1 MPTVKTASKTT
12 TTASLVRESVEIS
25 SEVAA
30 MISEFVETRDLLRA
44 LEATKKELDAA
55 IKEALGGAE
64 VGTIDGKVRIEV
76 SQRSRES
83 ADSTVLKE
91 AFPEAWEAA
100 KKVTD
105 YTVLV
110 VK

>member
-12 TTASLVRESVEIS
+12 VTASLVRESVEIS
-25 SEVAA
+25 SAVSA
-30 MISEFVETRDLLRA
+30 MITEFVETRDLIRA

-55 IKEALGGAE
+55 IKEALGDAE
-64 VGTIDGKVRIEV
+64 AGTLGGKVRVEV
-76 SQRSRES
+76 SHRSRET

>member
-12 TTASLVRESVEIS
+12 VTASLVRESVEIS
-25 SEVAA
+25 SAVSA
-30 MISEFVETRDLLRA
+30 MITEFVETRDLIRA

-55 IKEALGGAE
+55 IKEALGDAE
-64 VGTIDGKVRIEV
+64 VGTLGGTVRVEV
-76 SQRSRES
+76 SHRSRET
-83 ADSTVLKE
+83 ADSTILRE

>member
-12 TTASLVRESVEIS
+12 TTASLIRESVEIS
-25 SEVAA
+25 GDVAA
-30 MISEFVETRDLLRA
+30 MITEFVQTRDLIRS
-44 LEATKKELDAA
+44 LEGAKKELDAA
-55 IKEALGGAE
+55 IKEALGDAE
-64 VGTIDGKVRIEV
+64 VGTLDGTVRIEV
-76 SQRSRES
+76 SHRSRET

>member
-1 MPTVKTASKTT
+1 MPTVKTSSTTT
-12 TTASLVRESVEIS
+12 TTASLVRPSTEIS
-25 SEVAA
+25 ADVNAL
-30 MISEFVETRDLLRA
+30 IGKFVETRDLIRT

-55 IKEALGGAE
+55 IKEALGDAE
-64 VGTIDGKVRIEV
+64 VGTFDGKVRIEV

-100 KKVTD
+100 KKTTD